1 MIYVVRGAVLVEEV
15 LLLLVAVALVSAFA
29 LTVTG
34 VVQNAVN
41 QILGFKN
48 ATSHITD
55 QLVDAV
61 KQLIGLK

>member
-1 MIYVVRGAVLVEEV
+1 MRGSILVEEV

-48 ATSHITD
+48 ATSNITN
-55 QLVDAV
+55 QLIDAV
-61 KQLIGLK
+61 KQLLGLK

>member
-1 MIYVVRGAVLVEEV
+1 MRGSILVEEV

-48 ATSHITD
+48 ATSSITS
-55 QLVDAV
+55 QLIDAV
-61 KQLIGLK
+61 RQLLGLK

>member
-1 MIYVVRGAVLVEEV
+1 VRGAVLVEEV

-41 QILGFKN
+41 QMLGFKN
-48 ATSHITD
+48 ATNSILG
-55 QLVDAV
+55 QLVDGV
-61 KQLIGLK
+61 KQLIGIS